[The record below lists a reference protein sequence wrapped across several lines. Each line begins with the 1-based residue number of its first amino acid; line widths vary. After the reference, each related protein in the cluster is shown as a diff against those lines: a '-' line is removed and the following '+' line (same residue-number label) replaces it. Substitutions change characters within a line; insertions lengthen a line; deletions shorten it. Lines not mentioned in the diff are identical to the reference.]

1 MKNQQ
6 KKPEE
11 LGVKLGSDD
20 MIYWKTLIDA
30 KERDIKITE
39 ENLKFYNFIVENAKK
54 EYEKAEE
61 EFNKK

>member
-6 KKPEE
+6 KKPED
-11 LGVKLGSDD
+11 LGVKFGSDD

>member
-6 KKPEE
+6 KKPED
-11 LGVKLGSDD
+11 LGVKFGSDD

-39 ENLKFYNFIVENAKK
+39 ENLKFYNFIVHYAKQ